1 MTPSAASAASAA
13 TTAPL
18 RPTHEGITVPPIDDQ
33 RPSPFDGL
41 PVLIGIPRAAAILGL
56 SRASAYRLAAAG
68 ELPVRHLGG
77 RVYVVTKL
85 LREFVGDD
93 EVAA

>member
-1 MTPSAASAASAA
+1 VT
-13 TTAPL
+13 TTA
-18 RPTHEGITVPPIDDQ
+18 TADSHDA
-33 RPSPFDGL
+33 SPFDGL
-41 PVLIGIPRAAAILGL
+41 PLLIAVPRAATILGL

-85 LREFVGDD
+85 LRQLVDGDD
-93 EVAA
+93 LEAA